1 MGLMLQIFFGEFTDC
16 KCQVAAWQT
25 LGTIHTFTIVEV
37 VVTVIGTDLLI
48 SKMNAEFQ
56 FRMDRSIELQ
66 HGFGIDDACHAQK
79 LAFIGSG
86 RSENPDGREIQALAD
101 MLKQ

>member
-1 MGLMLQIFFGEFTDC
+1 M
-16 KCQVAAWQT
+16 AARQT
-25 LGTIHTFTIVEV
+25 LGTIHIFTIVQV
-37 VVTVIGTDLLI
+37 VVAVIGTDLLI
-48 SKMNAEFQ
+48 GEMNAELQ
-56 FRMDRSIELQ
+56 FRMGRSIELQ

-79 LAFIGSG
+79 LAFTGSG